1 MLILSNHIMKYKYS
15 QHHSLFI
22 VSFLILLV
30 TTVSL
35 SLTFLCRINC
45 KIRYITLLYFCNYT
59 VINFAKL
66 NISYS
71 SVTSHAKFYCNLNL
85 LPAPLHCLSINC
97 LNIMPA
103 MYISFFSLC
112 CFLSVRHHKNKRK
125 KKIKKKEKVKS
136 QHMMS
141 IC

>member
-1 MLILSNHIMKYKYS
+1 MKCKFS

-35 SLTFLCRINC
+35 LLTLLCHISV
-45 KIRYITLLYFCNYT
+45 KIRYITLLYFCNQN
-59 VINFAKL
+59 VISFVKL

-71 SVTSHAKFYCNLNL
+71 SVTNHAKFYCNLNL
-85 LPAPLHCLSINC
+85 LPASPQCLSINC

-125 KKIKKKEKVKS
+125 KKIKKKKKLKVN
-136 QHMMS
+136 
-141 IC
+141 I

>member
-1 MLILSNHIMKYKYS
+1 MKCKFS

-35 SLTFLCRINC
+35 LLTLLCHISV
-45 KIRYITLLYFCNYT
+45 KIRYITVFTTLLYFCNQN
-59 VINFAKL
+59 VISFVKL

-71 SVTSHAKFYCNLNL
+71 SVTNHAKFYCNLNL
-85 LPAPLHCLSINC
+85 LPASPQCLSINC

-125 KKIKKKEKVKS
+125 KKIKKKKKLKVN
-136 QHMMS
+136 
-141 IC
+141 I